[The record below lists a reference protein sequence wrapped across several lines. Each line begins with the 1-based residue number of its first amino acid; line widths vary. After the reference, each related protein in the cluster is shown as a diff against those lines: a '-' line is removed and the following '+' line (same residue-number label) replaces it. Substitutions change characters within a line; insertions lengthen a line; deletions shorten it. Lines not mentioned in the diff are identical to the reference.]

1 MVISSLSQGCLDL
14 RGLIR
19 QISIEDIITITIS
32 RRNLIISGKLKLFEM
47 SELLFLYEVVFL
59 NEWIVEKEYEKEQ
72 IKQFGFGM
80 GFSFHK
86 QYRYHQ

>member
-32 RRNLIISGKLKLFEM
+32 RRNLIISGKLELFEM
-47 SELLFLYEVVFL
+47 SELLFLYEVVLF
-59 NEWIVEKEYEKEQ
+59 NEWIIVEKENMKRN
-72 IKQFGFGM
+72 K
-80 GFSFHK
+80 
-86 QYRYHQ
+86 